1 MLCGETRWKKGN
13 WIWFPWLA
21 AFLALTAKPL
31 LWHFEYFKSPG
42 PQFYKLL
49 MGGLPVFAA
58 AVAVYTRVRRRA
70 LWRYEPVIL
79 AGVLAAVALA
89 YEPAATLVSVSLLV
103 AAYAAGS
110 ALRRRLCLEAGDPAG
125 DIAIAAAAGFALFS
139 WVLFWAGLAR
149 LYYPAT
155 FALLIVIPCVLWR
168 REIPVLARAFHSLWK
183 NWGGD
188 AGLSRPLAGVLMAFG
203 AVLAVSSAMVVIAP
217 SVAFD
222 ALKMHLTLA
231 ATFAR
236 QHSLEPLAFLDYSYF
251 PQGAEVLMAAAYS
264 LAGQPG
270 AQMLPAVFFAL
281 MLLLLVSI
289 LRRVGTDR
297 LGTLAGT
304 TAAASMPFLHWTG
317 SVAKNDAAL
326 ALYQLA
332 AVDAY
337 LRWKESGR
345 FRWICLGTFLL
356 AASFSVKHVALLG
369 GVAIGLLYLHAVW
382 SERRKLRALAALALV
397 FVAFGLYWHARA
409 WWLTGNPVY
418 PERVSHSVS
427 LQTRAAPAQRKFTRL
442 WRLLYNGKAFFE
454 SPLDYPMGAVL
465 LLSLPAWLLVRRR
478 KSSGGERACLVFI
491 AITLTYWACHI
502 PALRYAAAPLALL
515 AALTA
520 ARLPTLAS
528 SYGRWTSASVTAAL
542 AYALLFGVCGVLI
555 VEVNG
560 PQLDYFRRRLDKAGY
575 LREALRTYG
584 SVEFVRRAAR
594 PDERVF
600 GVGNCSYAYA
610 PEPSNMRCYMN
621 RNEFYTETDAETVRT
636 QFVLG
641 EFRYLIVPQGESGRA
656 ILRAAGPSLEPAPAY
671 QDAYFAVYRVPPSPL
686 GVSHSQQSLQR

>member
-1 MLCGETRWKKGN
+1 MV
-13 WIWFPWLA
+13 
-21 AFLALTAKPL
+21 
-31 LWHFEYFKSPG
+31 
-42 PQFYKLL
+42 
-49 MGGLPVFAA
+49 GLPVSAV

-79 AGVLAAVALA
+79 AGVLAAAALA
-89 YEPAATLVSVSLLV
+89 YEPAATLVSVSMLV
-103 AAYAAGS
+103 AAYATGS
-110 ALRRRLCLEAGDPAG
+110 TLRRRLCLEAGDPAG
-125 DIAIAAAAGFALFS
+125 DVAIAAAAGFALFS
-139 WVLFWAGLAR
+139 WLLFWVGLAR

-155 FALLIVIPCVLWR
+155 FVLLIAISCVLWR
-168 REIPVLARAFHSLWK
+168 REIPILARAFHSLWK
-183 NWGGD
+183 NWGAD
-188 AGLSRPLAGVLMAFG
+188 AELSRPLAGTLAVFG
-203 AVLAVSSAMVVIAP
+203 AVLAVLSAMVVLAP

-231 ATFAR
+231 ATSAR
-236 QHSLEPLAFLDYSYF
+236 QHSLAPLTFLDYSYF
-251 PQGAEVLMAAAYS
+251 PQGTEVLMAAAYS

-281 MLLLLVSI
+281 LLLLLVSI
-289 LRRVGTDR
+289 LRRVGMDR

-304 TAAASMPFLHWTG
+304 TVAASMPFLHWTG
-317 SVAKNDAAL
+317 SVANNDAAL

-337 LRWKESGR
+337 LRWEKSGR
-345 FRWICLGTFLL
+345 FRWIWLGTFLL

-382 SERRKLRALAALALV
+382 SERRRLRALAALALI
-397 FVAFGLYWHARA
+397 FCAFGLCWHVRA

-418 PERVSHSVS
+418 PERLSHSVS
-427 LQTRAAPAQRKFTRL
+427 IQTQVTPAMRKFTRP

-454 SPLDYPMGAVL
+454 SPLEYPMGAVL
-465 LLSLPAWLLVRRR
+465 LLSLPAWLLVRQRI
-478 KSSGGERACLVFI
+478 SSSGERACLVFI
-491 AITLTYWACHI
+491 AITLTYWIYHI

-520 ARLPTLAS
+520 ARLPALAG

-542 AYALLFGVCGVLI
+542 AYALLFGVCGALI

-584 SVEFVRRAAR
+584 SIDFLQGVAR
-594 PDERVF
+594 PGERVF
-600 GVGNCSYAYA
+600 GVGNCSYAYV
-610 PEPSNMRCYMN
+610 PEPADMQCYMN
-621 RNEFYTETDAETVRT
+621 RNRIYTEADAETVRMRL
-636 QFVLG
+636 VLG
-641 EFRYLIVPQGESGRA
+641 GFRYLIVPRDRAGDA

-671 QDAYFAVYRVPPSPL
+671 QDAYFAVYRVPLSPL